1 MMMEVTMMGKLLNIE
16 CDVVFSF
23 SCGTNVGNPER
34 ARWVH
39 LALLDSQ
46 SERRIRF
53 ILPARR
59 FSHITRAKL

>member
-1 MMMEVTMMGKLLNIE
+1 MMMEVTMMGKPLNIE
-16 CDVVFSF
+16 CDFVLSC
-23 SCGTNVGNPER
+23 SCGTNAGSPER
-34 ARWVH
+34 ARSVH

-59 FSHITRAKL
+59 FSHITRAK